1 MFLFFPLPAGVLMYM
16 VIGNIFQTLQTY
28 ILSREPLPEELQKL
42 VVLQDKEKEAATAE
56 AKTLP
61 FEPKSSK
68 KKATG

>member
-1 MFLFFPLPAGVLMYM
+1 MYM

-28 ILSREPLPEELQKL
+28 ILSREPLPEELQKI
-42 VVLQDKEKEAATAE
+42 VEAQEKQAE
-56 AKTLP
+56 AQQKTLP